1 MQGLKSIIMILSLF
15 ATGLYA
21 QELPVDGPDIRATGG
36 VQRDAGSK
44 GDIPAPASLTAISST
59 APGGLWSS
67 PSTWVGG
74 VVPGV
79 NDEVTIS
86 PGSAVVIDTNVTVA
100 NLTVGPDVSFN
111 SGILTF
117 DPAAARVLRVNGHL
131 TVSGLGILTTPST
144 GTVTTHT
151 ISIGG
156 NLTNNGILDISTNS
170 NQAGAGLVFT
180 DGSNNTFGGGG
191 SQTDI
196 RTITVDKG
204 ISTANTLELT
214 VLNFTVQGSS
224 IDTPGSGYLT
234 LINGFFKV
242 SGTFAGNHRTFPAAA
257 YSIPLSAGFWLNN
270 PNYTVTAQTGDAV
283 VTGKLQISAGIYN
296 VGTAATDALR
306 GGNTNGVITIDGGS
320 LNVSGAMR
328 RGQFPGVSYRQRGG
342 ATTICI
348 AGNFAPCYNMSG
360 TGTGGSFVV
369 QTPNPV
375 PDENSPDFAGELSPV
390 LDGGTAAPTA
400 ATLYFGNATTPGT
413 GVFTYLGTYGPNI
426 VIDTTSGPHTVK
438 FVGAVQTQAAVR
450 NIDIGSAATLDI
462 GDTAFYM
469 TGDTFVNNGTLKV
482 KPQSEVAFAPPPPP
496 STPSVLNVTYSGTG
510 SFSGP
515 VATVRVKA
523 ASLTLDPGVSG
534 IRARNIYVNAAQ
546 IINAYKLTLGLN
558 DASASS
564 ILMEQTASFDVAPVF
579 DLGTGGQKIIY
590 EGSVNR
596 TTGLEINPTREL
608 VEFTHRFAPDTVTVT
623 IAGGDLTL
631 NGPLDVFAG
640 VIDTGTN
647 KINHMSGTAARL
659 QVPGNRGY
667 IKGTLV
673 RKFDRAD
680 SPGYSFLVGDG
691 HYARAHVEA
700 TAVPGAPAFVTV
712 TARDTT
718 LAGLPPGTSVSF
730 SWDIRQT
737 GAMTSRLE
745 LNYGDEDINGQDL
758 YRMWRSTAQLPM
770 LVPNSSHNSNL
781 NSVTALGVTDLNGSF
796 GIGQSPG
803 PISISGAVM
812 AANGVGI
819 RNAVVTISG
828 GTLPGPISVITGTF
842 GTYQF
847 SGLDPGGEYA
857 VFVSAK
863 RNRFTPPSQ
872 TVSSFS
878 SVSNVNFTANPQ

>member
-1 MQGLKSIIMILSLF
+1 MKGLRSIVLILSSF
-15 ATGLYA
+15 AIGLYA
-21 QELPVDGPDIRATGG
+21 QEPAVDTGIKAEAG
-36 VQRDAGSK
+36 VVRETTRN
-44 GDIPAPASLTAISST
+44 SLAVISST

-86 PGSAVVIDTNVTVA
+86 PGSAVVIDTNVTVS
-100 NLTVGPDVSFN
+100 NLTVGPDISFN
-111 SGILTF
+111 PGILTF
-117 DPAAARVLRVNGHL
+117 DPTAARLLRVNGHL
-131 TVSGLGILTTPST
+131 TVSGLGILTTPTT

-156 NLTNNGILDISTNS
+156 NLTNNGILDLSTNS
-170 NQAGAGLVFT
+170 NQAGAGLLFT
-180 DGSNNTFGGGG
+180 DGSSNTFGGGG
-191 SQTDI
+191 SQTNI
-196 RTITVDKG
+196 RTITVNKG
-204 ISTANTLELT
+204 LSTANILELT

-242 SGTFAGNHRTFPAAA
+242 SGTFAGNHRTFPTAA

-270 PNYTVTAQTGDAV
+270 PNYTVTSQTGDAV

-306 GGNTNGVITIDGGS
+306 GGTNGVITIDGGS
-320 LNVSGAMR
+320 LNVSGAIR
-328 RGQFPGVSYRQRGG
+328 RGQFLGKSYRQRGG
-342 ATTICI
+342 ITTVCI
-348 AGNFAPCYNMSG
+348 AANFAPCYDMSG
-360 TGTGGSFVV
+360 TGTGGSLVV

-390 LDGGTAAPTA
+390 FDNGTAAPTA
-400 ATLYFGNATTPGT
+400 ATLRFGNAATPGT
-413 GVFTYLGTYGPNI
+413 GFFTYKGTSGPNI

-438 FVGAVQTQAAVR
+438 FVGAVQTQVAVR
-450 NIDIGSAATLDI
+450 NIDIGPGTTLDI
-462 GDTAFYM
+462 GDTTFYM

-482 KPQSEVAFAPPPPP
+482 KTTSEVAFAPPPPP

-515 VATVRVKA
+515 IATVRVKA
-523 ASLTLDPGVSG
+523 ANLTLDPGVSS
-534 IRARNIYVNAAQ
+534 IRARNIYVDTAN

-564 ILMEQTASFDVAPVF
+564 ILMAQAAGFDVAPVF

-590 EGSVNR
+590 EGNVNR
-596 TTGLEINPTREL
+596 TTGVEINPTREL

-623 IAGGDLTL
+623 IAGGDLTI
-631 NGPLDVFAG
+631 NGALHVFAG

-647 KINHMSGTAARL
+647 KILHMSGPAARL
-659 QVPGNRGY
+659 QPLAGGY
-667 IKGTLV
+667 IKGTIV

-730 SWDIRQT
+730 SWDIQQT

-745 LNYGDEDINGQDL
+745 LTYADEDINGQDL
-758 YRMWRSTAQLPM
+758 YHMWRSTAQLPM
-770 LVPNSSHNSNL
+770 LVPNSSHNSNF

-796 GIGQSPG
+796 GVGQSPG
-803 PISISGAVM
+803 PISIGGTVM

-819 RNAVVTISG
+819 RNAVVTLSG
-828 GTLPGPISVITGTF
+828 GNLPAPVSFVTGTF
-842 GTYQF
+842 GNYQF
-847 SGLDPGGEYA
+847 QGLDPGGVYT

-878 SVSNVNFTANPQ
+878 SVSNVNFTANPPE

>member
-1 MQGLKSIIMILSLF
+1 MKGLKLVVSIVLTLSLF
-15 ATGLYA
+15 AIGLRA
-21 QELPVDGPDIRATGG
+21 QESAVDTGIKAEAG
-36 VQRDAGSK
+36 VARETTRN
-44 GDIPAPASLTAISST
+44 SLAVISST

-67 PSTWVGG
+67 SSTWVGG

-100 NLTVGPDVSFN
+100 NLTVGPDISFN
-111 SGILTF
+111 PGILTF

-156 NLTNNGILDISTNS
+156 NLTNNGILDLSTNS

-180 DGSNNTFGGGG
+180 DASNNTFGGGG

-196 RTITVDKG
+196 RTITVNKG

-214 VLNFTVQGSS
+214 VLNFTVQGGS
-224 IDTPGSGYLT
+224 IDSPASGYLT
-234 LINGFFKV
+234 LTNGFFKV
-242 SGTFAGNHRTFPAAA
+242 SGTFAGNHRTFTTPTYTIPAT
-257 YSIPLSAGFWLNN
+257 AGFWLNN
-270 PNYTVTAQTGDAV
+270 PNYTVAAQTGDAL
-283 VTGKLQISAGIYN
+283 VTGRLQISAGIYN
-296 VGTAATDALR
+296 VGTAASDALR
-306 GGNTNGVITIDGGS
+306 GGNFGGVITVDGGG
-320 LNVSGAMR
+320 LNVSGAIR
-328 RGQFPGVSYRQRGG
+328 AGGFPGASYRQRSG
-342 ATTICI
+342 TTTVCI
-348 AGNFAPCYNMSG
+348 AGNFAPCYDMSG

-369 QTPNPV
+369 RTPNPV
-375 PDENSPDFAGELSPV
+375 PDENSPDFAGNLSPL
-390 LDGGTAAPTA
+390 LDSGMWSPTA
-400 ATLYFGNATTPGT
+400 TTLRFGNAATPGT
-413 GVFTYLGTYGPNI
+413 GFFTYKAGYGPNI

-438 FVGAVQTQAAVR
+438 IAGPVQSQAAVR
-450 NIDIGSAATLDI
+450 NIDIGPGATLDI

-469 TGDTFVNNGTLKV
+469 MGDTFVNNGTLKV
-482 KPQSEVAFAPPPPP
+482 KPMSEISFADPIL
-496 STPSVLNVTYSGTG
+496 STPPLPNVTYSGTG

-515 VATVRVKA
+515 VTRFRVKA
-523 ASLTLDPGVSG
+523 VSLTIDPGVSS
-534 IRARNIYVNAAQ
+534 IRARTIQVETAQ
-546 IINAYKLTLGLN
+546 ITNTNKLTLGWG
-558 DASASS
+558 DASASA
-564 ILMEQTASFDVAPVF
+564 IQMGGAAGFDVAPVF
-579 DLGTGGQKIIY
+579 DLGTGGQKMIY
-590 EGSVNR
+590 DGSANR
-596 TTGLEINPTREL
+596 TTGVEINPTREL
-608 VEFTHRFAPDTVTVT
+608 VELTHRFSDTTVT

-631 NGPLDVFAG
+631 NGPLHIFSG

-659 QVPGNRGY
+659 QVPTGGY
-667 IKGTLV
+667 IKGTLT

-680 SPGYSFLVGDG
+680 FPGYSFLVGDG

-730 SWDIRQT
+730 SWDIQQT

-758 YRMWRSTAQLPM
+758 YQMWRSTAGLPM
-770 LVPNSSHNSNL
+770 LVPNSTHNSSL
-781 NSVTALGVTDLNGSF
+781 NAVTALGINDLNGSF
-796 GIGQSPG
+796 GVGQSPG
-803 PISISGAVM
+803 PISISGTVM
-812 AANGVGI
+812 ASNGVGI
-819 RNAVVTISG
+819 RNAVVTLSG
-828 GTLPGPISVITGTF
+828 GNLPAPINFQTGTF

-847 SGLDPGGEYA
+847 QGLDPGGQYT

-872 TVSSFS
+872 IVSSFS
-878 SVSNVNFTANPQ
+878 SVTNVNFTANPPE